1 MILASKTSNQKQ
13 SMRDTENWILLG
25 PYRTT
30 HTEKPDLFNCFKWKQ
45 QDYAFKELPSNM
57 YKSNRRGPRKPFTNT
72 HLPPRL
78 HEVDKKPCLKG
89 HKVSGSF
96 TNNTREKQQA
106 EL

>member
-1 MILASKTSNQKQ
+1 MILSSKTSNQKQ

-25 PYRTT
+25 PYT
-30 HTEKPDLFNCFKWKQ
+30 HRKTRSFQLPQVWKQ
-45 QDYAFKELPSNM
+45 QDYAFKELPSNR
-57 YKSNRRGPRKPFTNT
+57 YKSNRRRPKKPFTDT

-96 TNNTREKQQA
+96 TNHTREKQQV